1 MKKKVFQ
8 FNKELYKVTG
18 IQKVLMDI
26 HEALRTEFDC
36 KIVGEIPYEKVNKNL
51 EIAETDYVRY
61 KNPLM
66 FRNSIV
72 IIHERRLLPLMW
84 ILMRIP
90 GLNVKCIYIHHNELY
105 GNKLLSLFPKNIVAI
120 SDAGI
125 KNLTK
130 YFGVKYSAITKIHNC
145 VREYEAYV
153 KREKKFDSNNV
164 TILYPARINDVK
176 RQIEIVKHLKGKLDN
191 RVKILFAGTGPL
203 LNELNDI
210 CEGDEQFQV
219 LGFRDDIPELMQN
232 SDFVMLFSKH
242 EGLPISLIE
251 ATQRGIPVICNSVGG
266 NEEIIRDGE
275 NGIIC
280 NDWDSLL
287 NTLNTL
293 PAMTQDIIDCM
304 SENGRRAYLNNF
316 NFKIF
321 KNNYIKLIKSVE

>member
-125 KNLTK
+125 KK
-130 YFGVKYSAITKIHNC
+130 SY
-145 VREYEAYV
+145 
-153 KREKKFDSNNV
+153 
-164 TILYPARINDVK
+164 
-176 RQIEIVKHLKGKLDN
+176 
-191 RVKILFAGTGPL
+191 
-203 LNELNDI
+203 
-210 CEGDEQFQV
+210 
-219 LGFRDDIPELMQN
+219 
-232 SDFVMLFSKH
+232 
-242 EGLPISLIE
+242 
-251 ATQRGIPVICNSVGG
+251 
-266 NEEIIRDGE
+266 
-275 NGIIC
+275 
-280 NDWDSLL
+280 
-287 NTLNTL
+287 
-293 PAMTQDIIDCM
+293 
-304 SENGRRAYLNNF
+304 
-316 NFKIF
+316 KIF
-321 KNNYIKLIKSVE
+321 WSKIFSNY